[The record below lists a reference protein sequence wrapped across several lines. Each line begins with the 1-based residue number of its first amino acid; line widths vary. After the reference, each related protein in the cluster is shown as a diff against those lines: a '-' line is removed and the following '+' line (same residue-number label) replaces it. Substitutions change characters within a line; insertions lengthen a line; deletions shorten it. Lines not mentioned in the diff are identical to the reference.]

1 MGKIQ
6 MNSLFRLLQAF
17 GEASKDNSFA
27 VHRETLRCPGISL
40 HDRVENVL
48 WASQLV
54 ETGRAQESQKA
65 VMERMRLEWGNDP
78 DIDVSTVMYFMLSC
92 VKGILDPEN
101 QGNKHVRHDSHMW
114 TDEEEGEVTR
124 RLAWFLDEKE
134 RLWINEYIAWKQG
147 V

>member
-6 MNSLFRLLQAF
+6 MNSLLRLLQAF
-17 GEASKDNSFA
+17 GEACKDNSFA
-27 VHRETLRCPGISL
+27 VHRETLLHPGIPL

-65 VMERMRLEWGNDP
+65 VADLECGNGP
-78 DIDVSTVMYFMLSC
+78 DIVVSVMYFMFNC

-114 TDEEEGEVTR
+114 TDEQEGEVIR